1 MIQFVCIMDDIG
13 VVNIIT
19 ILADHKLQQILE
31 FMIMV
36 LKSALPPCRKLQQ
49 IKIAELYPERKLRML

>member
-19 ILADHKLQQILE
+19 ILASHKLQQINKACFSSSFDL
-31 FMIMV
+31 
-36 LKSALPPCRKLQQ
+36 SAS
-49 IKIAELYPERKLRML
+49 KISFQRSYLERKLRML